1 MKIAEQMVKI
11 ASELEKR
18 GLHKIADELDSLL
31 DEILAMENPV
41 DLHSQEPD
49 AAGGSGPLP
58 PSSMAADD
66 GMLADAPLAEELPV
80 TPPVEPAKPALTPE
94 QEKDRMVKRIAR
106 KVMATCEEQQF
117 FKDIPRM
124 LRESQ
129 MKKVSP
135 SELHGTFKLQA
146 KRLIQCA
153 AELMNKLLARNNIEL
168 SEHEK
173 FGLIRKMGL
182 EVLDRCGCGQ
192 LKYDFVSAIA
202 EYKGEGHTLS

>member
-18 GLHKIADELDSLL
+18 GLRKVADELDTLL
-31 DEILAMENPV
+31 DEILAMDKST
-41 DLHSQEPD
+41 DLHGQEPE
-49 AAGGSGPLP
+49 AVGGSGPLP

-66 GMLADAPLAEELPV
+66 GMLAAAPMASEV
-80 TPPVEPAKPALTPE
+80 APVEPVAPPKPALTPE
-94 QEKDRMVKRIAR
+94 QEKDRLVKRIAR

-124 LRESQ
+124 LRETQ
-129 MKKVSP
+129 MKKLSP
-135 SELHGTFKLQA
+135 AELHSTFKLQA

-153 AELMNKLLARNNIEL
+153 AELMNRLLERNHVEL

-173 FGLIRKMGL
+173 FGLIRKLGL
-182 EVLDRCGCGQ
+182 EALDRCGCGTF
-192 LKYDFVSAIA
+192 KYDFVSAMA
-202 EYKGEGHTLS
+202 EYKSEGHTLS